1 MSLELSSYQLKKS
14 YEFFDEMHKKMTKL
28 LKYNQDSIPMYLT
41 LLGLCDSMECV
52 IPLDK
57 IQQCKEYRRQ
67 LNNELHLRL
76 SLKGF
81 RPPNDPD
88 ASNQELG

>member
-1 MSLELSSYQLKKS
+1 
-14 YEFFDEMHKKMTKL
+14 MHKLTVKL

-41 LLGLCDSMECV
+41 LLGLCDEMERI
-52 IPLDK
+52 IPMDK
-57 IQQCKEYRRQ
+57 IPQCKEYRRQ

-88 ASNQELG
+88 ASNQE